1 MENPYQSPEAPF
13 APGSQPAV
21 MPPYQRPGRLVHH
34 VRIIAILMMV
44 QGGLEVLAGIGLIG
58 LGVFMPQF
66 MAMQMET
73 MPQRQQQ
80 MQLPPELFWIMFAM
94 YGGMGLVA
102 LVAGILHGMA
112 GMRNYRFQG
121 RRLGI
126 VAASAG
132 LLTLFTCYCL
142 PTAIGVAVYG
152 LIVLLNREVAEA
164 FAMVEAGH
172 SPDDVLAHFN

>member
-1 MENPYQSPEAPF
+1 MENPYQSPQSPF
-13 APGSQPAV
+13 VPGSQLGV

-34 VRIIAILMMV
+34 VRVIAILMMV
-44 QGGLEVLAGIGLIG
+44 QAGLELLAGIGLIAVG
-58 LGVFMPQF
+58 AFMPQF
-66 MAMQMET
+66 MAMQMEN
-73 MPQRQQQ
+73 MPQPQQQ
-80 MQLPPELFWIMFAM
+80 MPPEFLWFMFAI

-142 PTAIGVAVYG
+142 PTAIGIAVYG
-152 LIVLLNREVAEA
+152 LIVLLNREVTEA
-164 FAMVEAGH
+164 FAMAEAGH